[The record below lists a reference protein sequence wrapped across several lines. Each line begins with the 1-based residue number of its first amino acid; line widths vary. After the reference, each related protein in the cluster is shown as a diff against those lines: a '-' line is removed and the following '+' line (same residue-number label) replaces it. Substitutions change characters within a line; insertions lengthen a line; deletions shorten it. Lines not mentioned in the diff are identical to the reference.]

1 MSLLIC
7 SFAALA
13 ADEVPEEFRQFI
25 VHKSDSRPWSEKA
38 LNAVNLSTKDIG
50 RGFAIVAG
58 VSSYPNLSG
67 SEKTLEPAEQDMRK
81 LVKYLKEVEHFDE
94 IIVLKDES
102 MNYKNL
108 QYFLQEYFP
117 EKLKNNPKSRFLFAY
132 SGHGIYDDP
141 NGYLLESVATSM
153 TDKGNAIDLK
163 HLRAFFPS
171 IVQNGHQVLVLLN
184 ACHSGAFL
192 QRSFGFKEQVFPKLP
207 GAHVISAGG
216 TKELTWHDTN
226 VGTGSVFFEKFFTGL
241 EGRADAYPLKDG
253 KRGDG
258 IITVSE
264 LATYLSEEIRISS
277 DERQNPR
284 FGDISK
290 DGREG
295 GGFFF
300 LNRRVQID
308 RGNIQKIDFSRAFG
322 AELPPIAITA
332 PTARQG
338 EIFRDCPSCPEMV
351 VVPAGKFTMGSPTED
366 NGHQNEG
373 PQHEVTLAQVF
384 AAGRSEVTRGQYRAF
399 LRASGRQPSGGCY
412 FLDGQEV
419 KLDPS
424 KNWENPGYPQTDEHP
439 VVCVSYEDGQHYVEW
454 LSKETKQSYRLMSES
469 EWEYAARAGTTTSR
483 YWGNGEKE
491 ACRHANAVDRTT
503 KKKYNWL
510 FTFNCNDGYAETAPV
525 GTFKANG
532 FGLQDMLGNVWEWVE
547 DCYNKTYDGAPRD
560 GSAWVAGNCSARMI
574 RGGGWGIFPLVVSSA
589 GRNGIR
595 TGIRLYSLGFRIART
610 LTP

>member
-1 MSLLIC
+1 
-7 SFAALA
+7 
-13 ADEVPEEFRQFI
+13 
-25 VHKSDSRPWSEKA
+25 
-38 LNAVNLSTKDIG
+38 
-50 RGFAIVAG
+50 
-58 VSSYPNLSG
+58 
-67 SEKTLEPAEQDMRK
+67 
-81 LVKYLKEVEHFDE
+81 
-94 IIVLKDES
+94 
-102 MNYKNL
+102 MNYRNL
-108 QYFLQEYFP
+108 RYFLQVYIP
-117 EKLKNNPKSRFLFAY
+117 TQLKNNPKSRFLFAY

-141 NGYLLESVATSM
+141 NGYLLESGANSM

-192 QRSFGFKEQVFPKLP
+192 QRSFGTQEQVIPKLP
-207 GAHVISAGG
+207 GAHAILAGG

-290 DGREG
+290 DGHDG

-300 LNRRVQID
+300 LNRRVLIN
-308 RGNIQKIDFSRAFG
+308 RGNIPKIDFSLAFG

-332 PTARQG
+332 RTARQE
-338 EIFRDCPSCPEMV
+338 EIFRDCPACPEMV
-351 VVPAGKFTMGSPTED
+351 VVPAGKFTMGSPAKE
-366 NGHQNEG
+366 NGRHDDEG
-373 PQHEVTLAQVF
+373 PQHEVALARAF

-412 FLDGQEV
+412 SSSGQ
-419 KLDPS
+419 LGS

-439 VVCVSYEDGQHYVEW
+439 VVCVSHEDGEHYVEW

-483 YWGNGEKE
+483 YWGNGEQE
-491 ACRHANAVDRTT
+491 PCRHANVADRTS
-503 KKKYNWL
+503 KQKYNWSP
-510 FTFNCNDGYAETAPV
+510 TFDCEDGYAETAPV

-560 GSAWVAGNCSARMI
+560 GSAWVADNCSSRVF
-574 RGGGWGIFPLVVSSA
+574 RGGGWNYFPQVVRSA
-589 GRNGIR
+589 YRSRNSPGFR
-595 TGIRLYSLGFRIART
+595 FVGLGFRLART